1 MPRNPRPIVSI
12 GAGGIVRDAHYPAY
26 RKAGFEVLGL
36 FDPNA
41 DSARKTAEMFGVKR
55 VFETVEQA
63 VDARGVVFDV
73 AVPADQ
79 IVPVLRALPDR
90 AVALIQKPM
99 GRDLA
104 EAKKIL
110 AICRAKKLVA
120 AINFQLRFS
129 PNMLAL
135 KHAIERGH
143 LGELCDLDVRV
154 NTYMPWHLWEFMR
167 GIPRMEI
174 LYHSIHY
181 LDLIR
186 SILGEPSS
194 VHAAAVPHPSLRE
207 YADTRTSAIL
217 VYDNRVRCSLFT
229 NHAHTFGPE
238 HACSQIQIEGTRGAA
253 FAQMGVNLDYPRGR
267 PDELVFAQRAEH
279 VDSREQASAAST
291 RKRSARRSGARLSG
305 ARLSAAQHSGAQRT
319 SARRTG
325 ATGSLWNSVTLAGSW
340 FPDAFMGTMSNLQRF
355 VSGEDKVLETSVE
368 DAVKTMALVEALY
381 RSNSRPG
388 TPIPN
393 VAGSSRR
400 ARHTRT
406 R

>member
-1 MPRNPRPIVSI
+1 MNSTDFRQRWPMPKKPLPIVSI

-26 RKAGFEVLGL
+26 RKAGFEIFGL
-36 FDPNA
+36 YDA
-41 DSARKTAEMFGVKR
+41 SAAAARRTASEFGVTHVFRTIEEATEAER
-55 VFETVEQA
+55 VVY
-63 VDARGVVFDV
+63 DV

-79 IVPVLRALPDR
+79 IVPVLRALPQR
-90 AVALIQKPM
+90 SIVLIQKPM

-135 KHAIERGH
+135 RDAIRRGD
-143 LGELCDLDVRV
+143 LGELADVDVRV
-154 NTYMPWHLWEFMR
+154 NTYMPWHLWTFMR

-186 SILGEPSS
+186 SLLGEPSS

-217 VYDNRVRCSLFT
+217 TYDDRVRCSLFT

-238 HACSQIQIEGTRGAA
+238 HACSEIQIEGTRGAA

-267 PDELVFAQRAEH
+267 PDELAFAQRF
-279 VDSREQASAAST
+279 RGQAKT
-291 RKRSARRSGARLSG
+291 RSEDR
-305 ARLSAAQHSGAQRT
+305 
-319 SARRTG
+319 RRTQERE
-325 ATGSLWNSVTLAGSW
+325 TLWNNVRLIGSW
-340 FPDAFMGTMSNLQRF
+340 FPDAFIGTMANLQRF
-355 VSGEDKVLETSVE
+355 AAGEDDVLETSVE

-381 RSNSRPG
+381 RSSAKPG
-388 TPIPN
+388 TPIP
-393 VAGSSRR
+393 STPPPPRHSRTKASR
-400 ARHTRT
+400 
-406 R
+406 

>member
-1 MPRNPRPIVSI
+1 
-12 GAGGIVRDAHYPAY
+12 VRDAHYPAY

-36 FDPNA
+36 LDANA
-41 DSARKTAEMFGVKR
+41 EAAKRTATMFGVKR
-55 VFETVEQA
+55 VFASIEHA
-63 VDARGVVFDV
+63 ADAHGVVFDV

-79 IVPVLRALPDR
+79 IVPVLRALPER
-90 AVALIQKPM
+90 SVALIQKPM

-135 KHAIERGH
+135 RDAIQRGT
-143 LGELCDLDVRV
+143 LGEIADVDVRV
-154 NTYMPWHLWEFMR
+154 NTYMPWHLWTFMR

-186 SILGEPSS
+186 SLCGEPSS

-217 VYDNRVRCSLFT
+217 VYDDRMRCSLFT

-267 PDELVFAQRAEH
+267 PDELAFAQQSTNVSEHSATSANPTARARARN
-279 VDSREQASAAST
+279 SRSLERATSLGKRNSHAHRIAAG
-291 RKRSARRSGARLSG
+291 KRRDARRVG
-305 ARLSAAQHSGAQRT
+305 SAK
-319 SARRTG
+319 
-325 ATGSLWNSVTLAGSW
+325 SLWTSVSLAGSW
-340 FPDAFMGTMSNLQRF
+340 FPDAFIGTMSNLQRF
-355 VSGEDKVLETSVE
+355 ASGEDRVLETSVE

-381 RSNSRPG
+381 RSSAKPG
-388 TPIPN
+388 TPIP
-393 VAGSSRR
+393 STPPPPRHSRTKASR
-400 ARHTRT
+400 
-406 R
+406 

>member
-1 MPRNPRPIVSI
+1 MFIGDKRSADLEAPRIACCDARRMGYESLRQRWPMPKKPRPIVSI

-26 RKAGFEVLGL
+26 RKAGFEVHGL
-36 FDPNA
+36 FDARA
-41 DSARKTAEMFGVKR
+41 DAALSIASAFGVKR
-55 VFETVEQA
+55 VFRTIEEA
-63 VDARGVVFDV
+63 ASSGDVVFDV

-79 IVPVLRALPDR
+79 IVLVLRELPER
-90 AVALIQKPM
+90 AIVLIQKPM

-110 AICRAKKLVA
+110 SLCRAKKLVA

-135 KHAIERGH
+135 RDAIGRGD
-143 LGELCDLDVRV
+143 LGEIADVDVRV
-154 NTYMPWHLWEFMR
+154 NTYMPWHLWTFMR

-181 LDLIR
+181 LDLVR
-186 SILGEPSS
+186 SLVGEPSS
-194 VHAAAVPHPSLRE
+194 VHAAAVPHPNLRD

-217 VYDNRVRCSLFT
+217 VYGDRLRCSSFT

-267 PDELVFAQRAEH
+267 PDELAFA
-279 VDSREQASAAST
+279 SRVRE
-291 RKRSARRSGARLSG
+291 G
-305 ARLSAAQHSGAQRT
+305 
-319 SARRTG
+319 RTG
-325 ATGSLWNSVTLAGSW
+325 PSDRRRVQDRKAHWKHVLLIGSW
-340 FPDAFMGTMSNLQRF
+340 FPEAFIGTMSNLQRF
-355 VSGEDKVLETSVE
+355 AAGEDDVLETSVE

-381 RSNSRPG
+381 RSSSKPG
-388 TPIPN
+388 TLIPKTTR
-393 VAGSSRR
+393 APRRSRR
-400 ARHTRT
+400 TKSR
-406 R
+406 